1 MCGLAEFSIPQESL
15 GSQIANPQITNPQI
29 ANPQS
34 ATFVEDPQILYIA
47 KMQLVFLFIMLYPY
61 SK

>member
-34 ATFVEDPQILYIA
+34 ATFVEDPQIYSQDATGFPLYYAISI
-47 KMQLVFLFIMLYPY
+47 Q
-61 SK
+61 